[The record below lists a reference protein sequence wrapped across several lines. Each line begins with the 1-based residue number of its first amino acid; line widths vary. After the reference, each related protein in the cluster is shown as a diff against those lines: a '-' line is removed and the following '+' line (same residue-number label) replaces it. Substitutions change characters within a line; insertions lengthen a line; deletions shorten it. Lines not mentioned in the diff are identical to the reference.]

1 MLKCTQTSQESMER
15 THCHA
20 EVSIPR
26 QKMLGIK
33 GRGAHAGYLAGWLGI
48 GLRVEVKG
56 EMGDKFPKRLG
67 LNTMNLMLGMCFIS
81 KTRCW
86 AAKRSDLDKH

>member
-1 MLKCTQTSQESMER
+1 MLTIFYRCHLLLVLSQ
-15 THCHA
+15 
-20 EVSIPR
+20 
-26 QKMLGIK
+26 
-33 GRGAHAGYLAGWLGI
+33 AHAGYLAGWLGI

-56 EMGDKFPKRLG
+56 EMGDKFTKRLG

-86 AAKRSDLDKH
+86 AAKRSDLDK